1 MKKNLLLLTLLVS
14 SVSFALAQETC
25 TYPAVTTA
33 SVRFRKIQHPFTV
46 SVNGSDTVK
55 VLFAP
60 GNLQYQASTQTWRFA
75 AHQYEYIGDAP
86 GNNVTDNTV
95 RANQSDWIDLLVW
108 GQTGYNSTDPSQI
121 YTTSNTSYKPVGPA
135 YNSIIANTGYDWG
148 VYCDIWYNE
157 EKISQGTYR
166 TLTGPEWTY
175 LLGRKHKNDGT
186 KSLYT
191 KRVYVYLNNNTSDK
205 TTPGNERVG
214 ILFYPD
220 DYEEDLVAEDATLT
234 LTEWNALEQ
243 KGVVFLPRHGSR
255 QGSSST
261 IGTAFAA
268 YWSVTQTYVLY
279 SQIINKSVG
288 LTCGGSSALFP
299 SGSTNQRIYGS
310 AYVRLVKNY

>member
-25 TYPAVTTA
+25 TYPATTTA

-46 SVNGSDTVK
+46 DDKGTK

-75 AHQYEYIGDAP
+75 AHQYDYIGNAP
-86 GNNVTDNTV
+86 GNSVTDNAV
-95 RANQSDWIDLLVW
+95 RDTQSVWIDLLVW
-108 GQTGYNSTDPSQI
+108 GQTGYESTDPSQI
-121 YTTSNTSYKPVGPA
+121 YTTSNTSYKPAGPA
-135 YNSIIANTGYDWG
+135 FNSIIANTGYDWG

-157 EKISQGTYR
+157 EKISKGTYR
-166 TLTGPEWTY
+166 TLTGSEWTY
-175 LLGRKHKNDGT
+175 LLGRKHKNDNT
-186 KSLYT
+186 KFLYT
-191 KRVYVYLNNNTSDK
+191 KRVYVYLNNYTSDN
-205 TTPGNERVG
+205 TTSGNERVG

-220 DYEEDLVAEDATLT
+220 DYGEDLVAEDATLT

-255 QGSSST
+255 LGSSST

-268 YWSVTQTYVLY
+268 YWSVTQTYALY
-279 SQIINKSVG
+279 SQIIGKNVG
-288 LTCGGSSALFP
+288 LTCGGATPSLFP
-299 SGSTNQRIYGS
+299 NTVNNHKGIYGS